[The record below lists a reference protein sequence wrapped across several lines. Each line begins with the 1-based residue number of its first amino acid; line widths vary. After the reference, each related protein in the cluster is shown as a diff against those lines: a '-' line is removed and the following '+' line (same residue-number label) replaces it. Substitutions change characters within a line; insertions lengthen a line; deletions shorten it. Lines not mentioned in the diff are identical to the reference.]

1 MVIRKIDS
9 KKTFG
14 PGLKSL
20 GGEEIAQAQRRLGQ
34 ELPLDA
40 RPRIEIEHQGIGVLD
55 VVDRGVP
62 GMQFDGADAHKTQEA
77 VQAVTVSLRYKGT
90 PMRDPLAP

>member
-1 MVIRKIDS
+1 
-9 KKTFG
+9 
-14 PGLKSL
+14 
-20 GGEEIAQAQRRLGQ
+20 
-34 ELPLDA
+34 
-40 RPRIEIEHQGIGVLD
+40 VLD